1 MFPYSS
7 SGDDSSSPDEPGK
20 KWYKTKVIQF
30 MGRTTPIVLQN
41 DNGPCPLLAICKFLF
56 SVVGVSLDCPGNSV
70 AFELITI
77 DVGAVYGI
85 FKSSSSNILLLT
97 NRLELS
103 PDVPEVSQQKLLSLV
118 AKRLKYSTSNVN
130 DKDAEYVK
138 NQQQK
143 VTDAIDLL
151 PRLAT
156 GLFVNTKFERI
167 GDFEYTGELA
177 IFELLD
183 IPLYHGWIV
192 DPKDHDTAKAIGSK
206 TYNTL
211 MGELVA
217 LETRDMGSEHK
228 KSAEN
233 DGVDFVAATT
243 AALGVPSPTLSGGK
257 SFNDSSVSISDK
269 HKARKGDIEEEE
281 ELQRALELSMAEG
294 PISSG
299 DDLLTNVQNS
309 PNVVANIKDH
319 ERLVS
324 DKASEINV
332 AKDTS
337 QPEAPIS
344 NVVTVS
350 DGSRKL
356 DDMVLNPNSC
366 ESESAGVAASSSPRI
381 SHDPSK
387 ETGEPN
393 LLVENTD
400 QSEEVPSSAGGSHV
414 RIVGD
419 NIGIKDQFTFALGH
433 MTETNQNSC
442 DALDSSS
449 SLALHVDSHLSSGR
463 RQDSDDPE
471 TFTSSVDG
479 RQDSDVLAKQ
489 VDGDSRHVH
498 NESPEDGISA
508 REGELIRNFLNANAS
523 QLTIYGLGCL
533 QAGLKERELCVF
545 FRNNH
550 CNTMFKFEGE
560 LYILATDIGF
570 LNQPNLVWEKLNEVK
585 GDTYYVTSNFKEF
598 KLGNSS
604 NNAWDRL
611 TAITSTAEFLESLGN
626 AVKNKYFDPEMELV
640 MSLQQRDLEQQGCQ
654 AQVNR
659 NQAQPT
665 GDGGPRLIV
674 GPRNQVSRPNRNQS
688 TSSSKQES
696 EPVKEK
702 CTVM

>member
-1 MFPYSS
+1 MILLSTPFSLYPILLWILFSETARKNIYIYIHTLDTAKLKIAVNWELEVHIGKFLKSQLILRKMFPYSS

-41 DNGPCPLLAICKFLF
+41 DNGPCPLLAIC
-56 SVVGVSLDCPGNSV
+56 
-70 AFELITI
+70 
-77 DVGAVYGI
+77 
-85 FKSSSSNILLLT
+85 NILLLT

-356 DDMVLNPNSC
+356 DDLVLNPNSC

-387 ETGEPN
+387 
-393 LLVENTD
+393 NTD

-419 NIGIKDQFTFALGH
+419 NI
-433 MTETNQNSC
+433 
-442 DALDSSS
+442 
-449 SLALHVDSHLSSGR
+449 DSHLSSGR

-585 GDTYYVTSNFKEF
+585 GDTYYVTSNFKQF

-674 GPRNQVSRPNRNQS
+674 GPRNQVQPTGDGGPRLIVGPRNQVSRPNRNQS

-696 EPVKEK
+696 EPAKEK

>member
-1 MFPYSS
+1 MFPSS
-7 SGDDSSSPDEPGK
+7 SSSDDSSSPDEPGK
-20 KWYKTKVIQF
+20 KEMRYKTKVIQF

-41 DNGPCPLLAICKFLF
+41 DNGPCPLLAIC
-56 SVVGVSLDCPGNSV
+56 
-70 AFELITI
+70 
-77 DVGAVYGI
+77 
-85 FKSSSSNILLLT
+85 NILLLT
-97 NRLELS
+97 NRLGLS

-118 AKRLKYSTSNVN
+118 AKRLIYSSSNVN

-281 ELQRALELSMAEG
+281 EELQRALELSMAEG

-356 DDMVLNPNSC
+356 DDLVLNPNSC

-508 REGELIRNFLNANAS
+508 REGKS
-523 QLTIYGLGCL
+523 CL
-533 QAGLKERELCVF
+533 
-545 FRNNH
+545 
-550 CNTMFKFEGE
+550 
-560 LYILATDIGF
+560 
-570 LNQPNLVWEKLNEVK
+570 
-585 GDTYYVTSNFKEF
+585 
-598 KLGNSS
+598 
-604 NNAWDRL
+604 
-611 TAITSTAEFLESLGN
+611 
-626 AVKNKYFDPEMELV
+626 
-640 MSLQQRDLEQQGCQ
+640 
-654 AQVNR
+654 
-659 NQAQPT
+659 
-665 GDGGPRLIV
+665 
-674 GPRNQVSRPNRNQS
+674 
-688 TSSSKQES
+688 
-696 EPVKEK
+696 
-702 CTVM
+702 

>member
-7 SGDDSSSPDEPGK
+7 SDDSSSPDEPGK
-20 KWYKTKVIQF
+20 KEMRYKTKVIQF

-41 DNGPCPLLAICKFLF
+41 DNGPCPLLAIC
-56 SVVGVSLDCPGNSV
+56 
-70 AFELITI
+70 
-77 DVGAVYGI
+77 
-85 FKSSSSNILLLT
+85 NILLLT

-118 AKRLKYSTSNVN
+118 AKRLIYSSSNVN

-192 DPKDHDTAKAIGSK
+192 DPEDHDTAKAIGSK

-233 DGVDFVAATT
+233 DAATT
-243 AALGVPSPTLSGGK
+243 AALGVPSPTLSRGK

-269 HKARKGDIEEEE
+269 HKARRGDIEEEE
-281 ELQRALELSMAEG
+281 QLQRALELSMAEG
-294 PISSG
+294 TISSG

-356 DDMVLNPNSC
+356 DDVVLNPNSC

-419 NIGIKDQFTFALGH
+419 NI
-433 MTETNQNSC
+433 
-442 DALDSSS
+442 
-449 SLALHVDSHLSSGR
+449 DSHLSSGR

-550 CNTMFKFEGE
+550 FNTMFKFEGE

-626 AVKNKYFDPEMELV
+626 AVKNKYFDPDTELAI
-640 MSLQQRDLEQQGCQ
+640 SLQQQEFEQEGCQ
-654 AQVNR
+654 ARANRKQAQPIGDGGPRLIVGPR

-688 TSSSKQES
+688 TSSSNQES
-696 EPVKEK
+696 EPAKEK

>member
-1 MFPYSS
+1 MILLSTPSSLSPILLWILFSETARKNVYIYIYTLDTAKLKIAVNWELEVHIGKFLKSQLILRKMFRYSS
-7 SGDDSSSPDEPGK
+7 SDDDSSSPDEPGK
-20 KWYKTKVIQF
+20 KWYKMKVIQF

-41 DNGPCPLLAICKFLF
+41 DNGPCPLLAIC
-56 SVVGVSLDCPGNSV
+56 
-70 AFELITI
+70 
-77 DVGAVYGI
+77 
-85 FKSSSSNILLLT
+85 NILLLT

-103 PDVPEVSQQKLLSLV
+103 PDVPEVSQQKLVSLV

-156 GLFVNTKFERI
+156 GLIVNTKFERI

-356 DDMVLNPNSC
+356 DDLVLNPNSC

-387 ETGEPN
+387 ETG
-393 LLVENTD
+393 D

-419 NIGIKDQFTFALGH
+419 NI
-433 MTETNQNSC
+433 
-442 DALDSSS
+442 
-449 SLALHVDSHLSSGR
+449 DSHLSSGR

-550 CNTMFKFEGE
+550 FNTMFKFEGE

-585 GDTYYVTSNFKEF
+585 GDTYYVTSNFKQF

-640 MSLQQRDLEQQGCQ
+640 MSLQQQEFEQEGCQ
-654 AQVNR
+654 ARANRKQAQPTGDGGPRLIVGPR

-696 EPVKEK
+696 EPAKEK